1 MCYDFYSC
9 PFEPDTCTPPCGEQE
24 ECQDC
29 EWAKNIKAKNKS
41 VLIKVTVSRIFLT
54 IFPLYATMT

>member
-9 PFEPDTCTPPCGEQE
+9 PFEPDTCTPPCVEQE

-29 EWAKNIKAKNKS
+29 EWAKIIKAKK
-41 VLIKVTVSRIFLT
+41 
-54 IFPLYATMT
+54 

>member
-29 EWAKNIKAKNKS
+29 EWAKIIKAEN
-41 VLIKVTVSRIFLT
+41 
-54 IFPLYATMT
+54 